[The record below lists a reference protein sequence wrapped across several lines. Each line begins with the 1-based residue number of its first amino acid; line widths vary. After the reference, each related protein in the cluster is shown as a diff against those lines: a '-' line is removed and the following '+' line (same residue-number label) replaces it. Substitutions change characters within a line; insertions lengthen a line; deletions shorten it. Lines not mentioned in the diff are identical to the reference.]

1 MTELPEIDP
10 VEDAEPAKLQIR
22 VQNAHGPAVV
32 RLTGE
37 IDLSNAARLQDQLSL
52 LVEQGHVVVD
62 LSEVTFIDS
71 TGLTAFIVGHRR
83 AAAAG
88 TGLHLAGASGT
99 VQRLLELTQL
109 DRHLDHHEALAGAL
123 QAAGA
128 SDAAGQAG

>member
-1 MTELPEIDP
+1 MPELPDIDP
-10 VEDAEPAKLQIR
+10 VKDAEPAKLQIR
-22 VQNAHGPAVV
+22 VQNAHGPAIV

-71 TGLTAFIVGHRR
+71 TGLTAFIIGHRR
-83 AAAAG
+83 ASAAG

-109 DRHLDHHEALAGAL
+109 DRHLDHHVGLAGAL
-123 QAAGA
+123 AAAGA
-128 SDAAGQAG
+128 ADASDRSG

>member
-1 MTELPEIDP
+1 MPEVPDMQSL
-10 VEDAEPAKLQIR
+10 EDAEPAKLQIR
-22 VQNAHGPAVV
+22 VQNTQGPAVV
-32 RLTGE
+32 RVTGE

-52 LVEQGHVVVD
+52 LVGQGHVVVD

-88 TGLHLAGASGT
+88 TGLHLAGATGT

-109 DRHLDHHEALAGAL
+109 DRHLDHHSALAGAL
-123 QAAGA
+123 EAAEA
-128 SDAAGQAG
+128 PDAAV